1 MSSSVI
7 DKLYAV
13 TDKGPIRALSLVLA
27 LVLAG
32 CVFWDPTRFAAKTSS
47 LEIWEGLLLIWAVCA
62 GVIHGFNCDLVRRIT
77 LRFFIISPMS
87 PCYGPSRPI
96 IIFIPIL

>member
-13 TDKGPIRALSLVLA
+13 TDKGPIRALSGAGVDFG
-27 LVLAG
+27 G

-62 GVIHGFNCDLVRRIT
+62 GSDPVSDSARSAASGAPF
-77 LRFFIISPMS
+77 
-87 PCYGPSRPI
+87 SRHFPQ
-96 IIFIPIL
+96 L

>member
-13 TDKGPIRALSLVLA
+13 TDKGPIRARFPDAGVDFGGVRVLGSDA
-27 LVLAG
+27 F
-32 CVFWDPTRFAAKTSS
+32 CRQTSS

-62 GVIHGFNCDLVRRIT
+62 GVIHGFGFRPQRSLWRA
-77 LRFFIISPMS
+77 FFAPLPAIV
-87 PCYGPSRPI
+87 
-96 IIFIPIL
+96 ILCAGLLYVSL